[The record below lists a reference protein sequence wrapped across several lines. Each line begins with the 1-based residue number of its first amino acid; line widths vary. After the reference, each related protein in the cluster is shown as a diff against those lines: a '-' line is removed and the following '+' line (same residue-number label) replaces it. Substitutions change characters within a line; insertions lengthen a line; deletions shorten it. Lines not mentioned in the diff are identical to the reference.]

1 LIGVVTS
8 DPSASKTMSETSP
21 SAGDIYLV
29 NLDPTK
35 GSEQSGTGP
44 VIIISSQAFN
54 ARSQRVIIC
63 PITSN
68 MQPWATKVALPE
80 TLKTVGMVLADQIRS
95 IDKKERLLR
104 KIEEVPNE
112 FLRLVRSYVG
122 RLLDLEVPFQ
132 DT

>member
-1 LIGVVTS
+1 MNE
-8 DPSASKTMSETSP
+8 ASP
-21 SAGDIYLV
+21 SAGDIYLA

-35 GSEQSGTGP
+35 GSEQSGTRP
-44 VIIISSQAFN
+44 IIVISVQAFN
-54 ARSQRVIIC
+54 VRSQRVIIC

-68 MQPWATKVALPE
+68 MQPWATKIALPE
-80 TLKTVGMVLADQIRS
+80 TLKTIGMVLADQIRS

-104 KIEEVPNE
+104 KIEEVPQE

-132 DT
+132 DL